1 MTIRNTKAMNLK
13 VSGERQTGLFGKRK
27 GRENCF
33 NSITISKKKSVK
45 TCLAKDDIF

>member
-13 VSGERQTGLFGKRK
+13 VSGERQAGLFGNRK

-33 NSITISKKKSVK
+33 NSITISKKNMLKPV
-45 TCLAKDDIF
+45 